1 MLERKTKARL
11 RVNKLTLPL
20 QGNIASCTAGM
31 CFLGGKNLFPPEGAN
46 GAWSGGRW
54 GRVGQVLTC

>member
-1 MLERKTKARL
+1 MIKFEPLMLERKTKARL

-31 CFLGGKNLFPPEGAN
+31 CFLGRKKFVSSRGSK
-46 GAWSGGRW
+46 W
-54 GRVGQVLTC
+54 GMVRGQMG

>member
-1 MLERKTKARL
+1 MSQPISVQDKATLLPARL
-11 RVNKLTLPL
+11 ACVF
-20 QGNIASCTAGM
+20 S
-31 CFLGGKNLFPPEGAN
+31 GGKNLFPPEGAN

>member
-1 MLERKTKARL
+1 MSQPISVQDTLLPARL
-11 RVNKLTLPL
+11 ACVF
-20 QGNIASCTAGM
+20 S
-31 CFLGGKNLFPPEGAN
+31 GGKNLFPPEGAN

>member
-20 QGNIASCTAGM
+20 QGNIAYCTAGM
-31 CFLGGKNLFPPEGAN
+31 CFLGRKKFVSSRGSK
-46 GAWSGGRW
+46 W
-54 GRVGQVLTC
+54 GMVRGQMG